1 MITGEI
7 KSKVDAI
14 WDTFWSNGISNPLSV
29 IEQFTYLVFLK
40 LLDDRQL
47 KEENLANLSG
57 ETLDNPI
64 YPERYSKFRWS
75 NFSELDPENMYA
87 RLITPDPELDNLSA
101 FEYMKTIG
109 KHGGVFSQY
118 VKDATFMFSKEK
130 AKAVDTI
137 VQQIKGLP
145 LENRDTMGDIYEYML
160 AKLASAG
167 QNGQFRTPRHI
178 IKMMVHLADLQ
189 PHDVVADPACG
200 SAGFLV
206 AVEEHIQDF
215 HYDWF
220 NDNAF
225 LEHRNTRMFNGGE
238 IDPTMIRIGAMNLQL
253 HGIEAPTLIN
263 SDSLSKLNEIEEAY
277 TLILANPPFKGS
289 LDYGQVE
296 PSLLHTTKTK
306 KTELLFL
313 SLILR
318 QLEIGG
324 RGLVIVPDGVLFGSS
339 KAHKSIRKA
348 LIEDHHLKAIISMP
362 SGVFKPY
369 AGVSTAIMIF
379 TKTGQ
384 GGTENIWFYDMKAD
398 GLSLDDKRNAL
409 IDDTLMDKCFTH
421 PKEAKEEVGDKCDI
435 PTILDDWKTVQ
446 ELLLTPIEKDGPF
459 SDRTAQSFLVPK
471 QEIIDNDYDLSI
483 NRYKEIVYE
492 EIAYEAPSVLIK
504 QIKALDAERKEAM
517 TNLEKMIGG

>member
-1 MITGEI
+1 MITGEL

-40 LLDDRQL
+40 LLDDRQIKDESIASL
-47 KEENLANLSG
+47 TG
-57 ETLDNPI
+57 ESVNNPI
-64 YPERYSKFRWS
+64 YPERFRRFRWS
-75 NFSELDPENMYA
+75 QFSDLDPENLYT
-87 RLITPDPELDNLSA
+87 RLATPDPELDNLSA
-101 FEYMKTIG
+101 FEYMKSIG
-109 KHGGVFSQY
+109 KNGGVFSQY

-130 AKAVDTI
+130 AQAVDTI
-137 VQQIKGLP
+137 IQQIQGLP

-160 AKLASAG
+160 SKLASAG

-178 IKMMVHLADLQ
+178 IKLMVHLADLK
-189 PHDVVADPACG
+189 PSDVVADPACG

-206 AVEEHIQDF
+206 AVEEYIQDF

-220 NDNAF
+220 DDNTF
-225 LEHRNTRMFNGGE
+225 LEHRNTDMFHGGE

-253 HGIEAPTLIN
+253 HGIEAPTLVN
-263 SDSLSKLNEIEEAY
+263 WDSLSKQNEIEDVY

-339 KAHKSIRKA
+339 KAHKSIRKT
-348 LIEDHHLKAIISMP
+348 LIEEHQLKAIISMP

-409 IDDTLMDKCFTH
+409 IDDVLLDKCFSH
-421 PKEAKEEVGDKCDI
+421 PKEAIAEVGDKCDI
-435 PTILDDWKTVQ
+435 PFILHDWLEVQ
-446 ELLLTPIEKDGPF
+446 ALLSEPIVENGAF
-459 SDRTAQSFLVPK
+459 SDRTAKSFLVPK

-483 NRYKEIVYE
+483 NRYKEIIYE
-492 EIAYEAPSVLIK
+492 EIEYEAPAELIK
-504 QIKALDAERKEAM
+504 QIKELDAKRKDAM
-517 TNLEKMIGG
+517 ANLEKMIQ